1 MHNILDR
8 PIAENGQVVI
18 RPMMYLAL
26 SYDHRIVDGK
36 DSVGFLLEI
45 KALIENPERML
56 FNGKNPL
63 EKFILG

>member
-1 MHNILDR
+1 MIDGE
-8 PIAENGQVVI
+8 IKI
-18 RPMMYLAL
+18 RKMLPLTGTF
-26 SYDHRIVDGK
+26 DHRIVDGK

-63 EKFILG
+63 EQFILG